1 MNPEPLYE
9 RYRPRTLDDV
19 IGQPAAVAKL
29 RRFVDSGTV
38 AGRAFW
44 LSGRSGNGK
53 TTLARILAE
62 TVADPINVEE
72 FDGRKA
78 TVAKLDRIY
87 EKYYRGRPLFGRG
100 HAIIVN
106 EAHAVK
112 DATRFLDML
121 EPMPSWIVWIF
132 TTTIDGQI
140 TFDGMA
146 DAGPLLS
153 RCQPIKLGSQS
164 DYAFACRAQEIAQ
177 AEGLDGQP
185 LSAYKTLV
193 DQSRGNMRAVLQAI
207 EAGEMLK
214 P

>member
-1 MNPEPLYE
+1 MAA
-9 RYRPRTLDDV
+9 
-19 IGQPAAVAKL
+19 GQCGAARL

-53 TTLARILAE
+53 TTLARILAG

-100 HAIIVN
+100 YAIIVN

-112 DATRFLDML
+112 DATRFLDMI

-132 TTTIDGQI
+132 TTTYEGQL

-153 RCQPIKLGSQS
+153 RCQPVKLGSQS

-177 AEGLDGQP
+177 AECLDGQP
-185 LSAYKTLV
+185 LSAYKELV
-193 DQSRGNMRAVLQAI
+193 NQSRGNMRAVLQAI